1 MKLPGTSEGRELTQ
15 PQMAA
20 MLVVGL
26 VGAVVGTV
34 VFLILV
40 TIVIGLADGH

>member
-1 MKLPGTSEGRELTQ
+1 MKLPGTSEGGELTQ
-15 PQMAA
+15 HQMAA

-34 VFLILV
+34 VFLILL